1 VDYYPIQE
9 NVYNTEEQIALT
21 ILKTSKHPINME
33 KNIKNR
39 ELGGF
44 EMINPD
50 AAGIDISSREHY
62 VAVPKD
68 RDKENVKKFGTFTE
82 DLHTIAKWLQSCRI
96 KTVAMESTGVYWVQ
110 LFLVLESYGF
120 EVFLVNASHVKNVSG
135 RKTDVK
141 DCQWIQQLHSY
152 GLLRNSFQPENQIR
166 ELRNYV
172 RHRRKLIEDK
182 SRYVQ
187 LQQKSLEQMNI
198 KLHTVISDINGKTGS
213 SIIRSILEGERRPEV
228 LATYCSPR
236 IRASRET
243 IIKSLQGNWRGDQV
257 FMLRQAF
264 ESVEFIDKQIS
275 ELDHQIESVVQQI
288 TDQYGKPENE
298 TGKKERKSSYKNRL
312 RFDSKGYLRTLYG
325 VDITKIEGI
334 DELSGLSLLSEVGV
348 DVKSK
353 FKTEKQFL
361 AWLNVVPNNKIT
373 GGKIKSSK
381 VMKKKNKAGQIFRNA
396 AYTLFNSKGYFGQ
409 YLRSKKAKDGAPQA
423 IIATASKMARVFYKM
438 VTEKIE
444 YKEEILYMSNEK
456 YLRRKLAK
464 MKESIE
470 NIENVIKA
478 NTISY
483 AFS

>member
-1 VDYYPIQE
+1 MDYYPIQE
-9 NVYNTEEQIALT
+9 NVYNTREQIALT

-33 KNIKNR
+33 KNIKNG

-68 RDKENVKKFGTFTE
+68 RDKESVKKFGTFTE
-82 DLHTIAKWLQSCRI
+82 DLHGIAKWLQTCRI

-135 RKTDVK
+135 RKTDIK

-198 KLHTVISDINGKTGS
+198 KLHNVISDINGTSGS
-213 SIIRSILEGERRPEV
+213 AIIRSILSGERRPEE
-228 LATYCSPR
+228 LAKYTHPR
-236 IRASRET
+236 IKASRAV
-243 IIKSLQGNWRGDQV
+243 IIKSLQGNWRDDQI
-257 FMLRQAF
+257 FMLKQAY
-264 ESVEFIDKQIS
+264 ESGEFVDKQIID
-275 ELDHQIESVVQQI
+275 LDTQIEVVVQSI
-288 TDQYGKPENE
+288 TKKFGKTDSQKSEKR
-298 TGKKERKSSYKNRL
+298 GKSSYKNRL
-312 RFDSKGYLRTLYG
+312 RFDSKTYLNSLFG
-325 VDITKIEGI
+325 VDVTKMEGI
-334 DELSGLSLLSEVGV
+334 DEISALSLLSELGV
-348 DVKSK
+348 DIKGK

-373 GGKIKSSK
+373 GGKIKSSR

-409 YLRSKKAKDGAPQA
+409 YLRSRKAKDGTPQA
-423 IIATASKMARVFYKM
+423 IVATASKMARVFYKM

-444 YKEEILYMSNEK
+444 YNSGILYLSNEK
-456 YLRRKLAK
+456 YLRKKLAK
-464 MKESIE
+464 MKSTIE
-470 NIENVIKA
+470 NIESVI
-478 NTISY
+478 NTNTVNY
-483 AFS
+483 AVC